1 MLRALVVNEFDSG
14 KYSEPSPIPGLTIG
28 EAVLTQFGFVD
39 TSGKPFTFVWAWYG
53 VIFTLG
59 IAFVI
64 MCATSFLYDRVRF
77 TTGQSLVTDKG
88 SDEPEELDGDAV
100 IEMPFKRVDLTF
112 KDIRYT
118 VKSSI
123 SKEKLEL
130 LKGVDGVV
138 RAGEMTALMGSSGA
152 GTNDV
157 GVWWFSMAI
166 CSCTLTRFF

>member
-59 IAFVI
+59 IAFII
-64 MCATSFLYDRVRF
+64 MFATSFLYNRVRF